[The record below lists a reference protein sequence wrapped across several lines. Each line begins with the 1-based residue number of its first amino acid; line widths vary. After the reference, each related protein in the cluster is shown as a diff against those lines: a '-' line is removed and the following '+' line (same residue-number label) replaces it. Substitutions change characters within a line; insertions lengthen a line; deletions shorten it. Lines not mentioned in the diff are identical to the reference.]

1 MLKQLVKLALAA
13 LIANVVWRVG
23 SEYVTHL
30 RFRESVRAA
39 TVDHASTD
47 ESLKAAILE
56 EADRL
61 DVPIAVEDL
70 EIARAERRIG
80 IAGTYTKT
88 IELVPGYEYPWDF
101 DWEVEV
107 FVAPS
112 VNQVPLR

>member
-23 SEYVTHL
+23 SEYVAHL

-39 TVDHASTD
+39 TIDRAATD
-47 ESLKAAILE
+47 ESLRAAILD
-56 EADRL
+56 EAEQL
-61 DVPIAVEDL
+61 DVPMVVEDL
-70 EIARAERRIG
+70 EITRAERRIA
-80 IAGTYTKT
+80 IVGTYTKM

-112 VNQVPLR
+112 IDQVPPR

>member
-39 TVDHASTD
+39 TIDQAATD
-47 ESLKAAILE
+47 DSLRAAILE
-56 EADRL
+56 EAERL
-61 DVPIAVEDL
+61 DVPLAVEDL
-70 EIARAERRIG
+70 EITRTERRVG
-80 IAGTYTKT
+80 IVGTYTKS
-88 IELVPGYEYPWDF
+88 IELVPGYEYPWTF

-112 VNQVPLR
+112 IDQVPLR